1 MKNHVIQP
9 TIMKTNN
16 KKLLSCPPLKFHQR
30 ELKRVAAKHHE
41 QPKTTETNH
50 QLWKSITQILSCPPV
65 QVYRRESANIC
76 HHWGFR
82 LLTLVYCLVG
92 WGNHFS
98 RSRNQHYDFLDLF
111 FSWLRAPR
119 AYLFRKPNRWVC
131 PYQQVFYGRVN
142 SCSQINSS
150 TRRLPDKVLRKIY
163 WFLVLVAS

>member
-1 MKNHVIQP
+1 
-9 TIMKTNN
+9 MKTK
-16 KKLLSCPPLKFHQR
+16 KKLLSCPPLQFHQG

-50 QLWKSITQILSCPPV
+50 QLWKSITKILSCPPV

-131 PYQQVFYGRVN
+131 PYQHDFLDLLETDKLLVTMVLD
-142 SCSQINSS
+142 SS
-150 TRRLPDKVLRKIY
+150 GHLICVKV
-163 WFLVLVAS
+163 